1 MNCTAMSATQW
12 EEILT
17 RSGVA
22 SNEASAWSPIFSEEI
37 SDGTFSAGLET
48 ELPDFLGNILHE
60 SLMLARLE
68 ENLFYTRPE
77 RLMQVWP
84 RRFPTLSLAQQYT
97 RNPRKLADYVYGDRL
112 GNRGGDGWTY
122 RGSGL
127 IMVTGLYNFQLVEDA
142 TGLPVVSQPDMLRS
156 PDTALEVA
164 IAWWEAKVPDEAVGN
179 RVRVRRAVNGG
190 DIGLKD
196 TIRLSNLAERA
207 INEVVS

>member
-1 MNCTAMSATQW
+1 MNATALNAQQW
-12 EEILT
+12 ERILT
-17 RSGVA
+17 ACGVDYSEASSWSHTFSGVI
-22 SNEASAWSPIFSEEI
+22 NEE
-37 SDGTFSAGLET
+37 TFSLGALA

-60 SLMLARLE
+60 SNMLTRLE
-68 ENLFYTRPE
+68 ENLYYTRPE

-84 RRFPTLSLAQQYT
+84 KRFPTLALAKQYV
-97 RNPRKLADYVYGDRL
+97 RSPQKLADYVYGNRL
-112 GNRGGDGWTY
+112 GNVNGDGWTY

-164 IAWWEAKVPDEAVGN
+164 VAWWEARVPDEAVGN

-190 DIGLKD
+190 GIGLKD

-207 INEVVS
+207 IDEVVS

>member
-1 MNCTAMSATQW
+1 M
-12 EEILT
+12 
-17 RSGVA
+17 
-22 SNEASAWSPIFSEEI
+22 EA
-37 SDGTFSAGLET
+37 

-84 RRFPTLSLAQQYT
+84 RRFPTLALAQQYT

-112 GNRGGDGWTY
+112 GNVNGDGWTY

-127 IMVTGLYNFQLVEDA
+127 IMVTGRYNFQLIEDA
-142 TGLPVVSQPDMLRS
+142 TGLPVVANPDILRE
-156 PDTALEVA
+156 PAGALDVA
-164 IAWWEAKVPDEAVGN
+164 VAWWEARVPDAAMGN

-190 DIGLKD
+190 DVGLRD
-196 TIRLSNLAERA
+196 TARLSDMAERV
-207 INEVVS
+207 IYEVVS

>member
-1 MNCTAMSATQW
+1 MNATALNARQW
-12 EEILT
+12 ERILT
-17 RSGVA
+17 ACGVDY
-22 SNEASAWSPIFSEEI
+22 SEASSWSHTFSDGISEE
-37 SDGTFSAGLET
+37 TFSLGALA

-60 SLMLARLE
+60 SNMLTRLE
-68 ENLFYTRPE
+68 ENLYYTRPE

-84 RRFPTLSLAQQYT
+84 KRFPTLALAKQYVVS
-97 RNPRKLADYVYGDRL
+97 PQKLADYVYGNRL
-112 GNRGGDGWTY
+112 GNVNGDGWTY

-164 IAWWEAKVPDEAVGN
+164 IAWWEAKVPDDAMGN

>member
-1 MNCTAMSATQW
+1 MNATALNAQQW
-12 EEILT
+12 EKILT
-17 RSGVA
+17 ACGVDY
-22 SNEASAWSPIFSEEI
+22 SEASLWSHTFSEGINEE
-37 SDGTFSAGLET
+37 TFSLGALA

-60 SLMLARLE
+60 SNMLERLE
-68 ENLFYTRPE
+68 ENLYYTRPE

-84 RRFPTLSLAQQYT
+84 KRFPTLALAKQYV
-97 RNPRKLADYVYGDRL
+97 RSPQKLADYVYGNRL
-112 GNRGGDGWTY
+112 GNIDGDGWTY

-127 IMVTGLYNFQLVEDA
+127 IMVTGRYNFQLVEDA
-142 TGLPVVSQPDMLRS
+142 TGLPVVAHPDMLRS

-164 IAWWEAKVPDEAVGN
+164 IAWWEAKVPDEAMGN

-207 INEVVS
+207 IDEVVS

>member
-1 MNCTAMSATQW
+1 MKYAAIDASNW
-12 EEILT
+12 ERILIHC
-17 RSGVA
+17 GVA
-22 SNEASAWSPIFSEEI
+22 STVASEWSSTFSEWI
-37 SDGTFSAGLET
+37 DDGTFSAGLKT

-60 SLMLARLE
+60 SNMLTRLE
-68 ENLFYTRPE
+68 ENLYYTRPE

-84 RRFPTLSLAQQYT
+84 KRFPTLALAKQYV
-97 RNPRKLADYVYGDRL
+97 RSPQKLADYVYGNRL
-112 GNRGGDGWTY
+112 GNVNGDGWTY

-127 IMVTGLYNFQLVEDA
+127 IMVTGRYNFQLVEDA
-142 TGLPVVSQPDMLRS
+142 TGLPVVACPDMLRS

-164 IAWWEAKVPDEAVGN
+164 VAWWEAKVPDEAMGN

-207 INEVVS
+207 IDEVVS

>member
-1 MNCTAMSATQW
+1 MKSTALNAQQW
-12 EEILT
+12 ERILIAC
-17 RSGVA
+17 GVDY
-22 SNEASAWSPIFSEEI
+22 NEVSMWSPIFSEVINEE
-37 SDGTFSAGLET
+37 TFSLGALA

-60 SLMLARLE
+60 SNMLERLE
-68 ENLFYTRPE
+68 ENLYYTRPE

-84 RRFPTLSLAQQYT
+84 RRFPTLALAKQYV
-97 RNPRKLADYVYGDRL
+97 RSPQKLADYVYGNRL
-112 GNRGGDGWTY
+112 GNIDGDGWTY

-127 IMVTGLYNFQLVEDA
+127 IMVTGRYNFQLVEDA
-142 TGLPVVSQPDMLRS
+142 TGLPVVARPDMLRS

-164 IAWWEAKVPDEAVGN
+164 IAWWEAKVPDEAMGN

-207 INEVVS
+207 IDEVVS

>member
-1 MNCTAMSATQW
+1 MNATALNARQW
-12 EEILT
+12 ERILT
-17 RSGVA
+17 ACGVDYSEASSWSHTFSGV
-22 SNEASAWSPIFSEEI
+22 ISEE
-37 SDGTFSAGLET
+37 TFSLGALA

-60 SLMLARLE
+60 SNMLTRLE
-68 ENLFYTRPE
+68 ENLYYTRPE

-84 RRFPTLSLAQQYT
+84 KRFPTLALAKQYV
-97 RNPRKLADYVYGDRL
+97 RSPQKLADYVYGNRL
-112 GNRGGDGWTY
+112 GNNNGDGWTY

>member
-1 MNCTAMSATQW
+1 MNATALNAQRW
-12 EEILT
+12 ERILT
-17 RSGVA
+17 ACGVDY
-22 SNEASAWSPIFSEEI
+22 NEASSWSH
-37 SDGTFSAGLET
+37 TFSGVINEET
-48 ELPDFLGNILHE
+48 FSLGARAELPDFLGNILHE
-60 SLMLARLE
+60 SNMLTRLE
-68 ENLFYTRPE
+68 ENLYYTRPE

-84 RRFPTLSLAQQYT
+84 KRFPTLALAKQYV
-97 RNPRKLADYVYGDRL
+97 RSPQKLADYVYGNRL
-112 GNRGGDGWTY
+112 GNINGDGWTY

-190 DIGLKD
+190 DVGLRD
-196 TIRLSNLAERA
+196 TTRLSNQVER
-207 INEVVS
+207 ILREMVS

>member
-1 MNCTAMSATQW
+1 MNATALNARQW
-12 EEILT
+12 ERILT
-17 RSGVA
+17 ACGVDYSEASSWSHTFSGV
-22 SNEASAWSPIFSEEI
+22 ISEE
-37 SDGTFSAGLET
+37 TFSLGALA

-60 SLMLARLE
+60 SNMLTRLE
-68 ENLFYTRPE
+68 ENLYYTRPE

-84 RRFPTLSLAQQYT
+84 KRFPTLALAKQYV
-97 RNPRKLADYVYGDRL
+97 RSPQKLADYVYGNRL
-112 GNRGGDGWTY
+112 GNINGDGWTY

>member
-1 MNCTAMSATQW
+1 MKSTALNAQQW
-12 EEILT
+12 ERILIAC
-17 RSGVA
+17 GVDY
-22 SNEASAWSPIFSEEI
+22 NEAYSWSHTFSEVINEE
-37 SDGTFSAGLET
+37 TFSLGALA

-60 SLMLARLE
+60 SNMLERLE
-68 ENLFYTRPE
+68 ENLYYTRPE

-84 RRFPTLSLAQQYT
+84 RRFPTLALAKQYV
-97 RNPRKLADYVYGDRL
+97 RSPQKLANYVYGNRL
-112 GNRGGDGWTY
+112 GNVNGDGWTY

-142 TGLPVVSQPDMLRS
+142 TGLPVVAHPDMLRS

-207 INEVVS
+207 IDEVVS

>member
-1 MNCTAMSATQW
+1 MNATALNAQQW
-12 EEILT
+12 ERILT
-17 RSGVA
+17 ACGVDYSEASSWSHTFSGVI
-22 SNEASAWSPIFSEEI
+22 NEE
-37 SDGTFSAGLET
+37 TFSLGALA

-60 SLMLARLE
+60 SNMLTRLE
-68 ENLFYTRPE
+68 ENLYYTRPE

-84 RRFPTLSLAQQYT
+84 KRFPTLALAKQYV
-97 RNPRKLADYVYGDRL
+97 RSPQKLADYVYGNRL
-112 GNRGGDGWTY
+112 GNVNGDGWTY

-190 DIGLKD
+190 GIGLKD

-207 INEVVS
+207 IDEVVS

>member
-1 MNCTAMSATQW
+1 MNATALNAQQW
-12 EEILT
+12 ERILIACGVDYSEASSWPHT
-17 RSGVA
+17 FSGVI
-22 SNEASAWSPIFSEEI
+22 NEE
-37 SDGTFSAGLET
+37 TFSLGALA

-60 SLMLARLE
+60 SNMLTRLE
-68 ENLFYTRPE
+68 ENLYYTRPE

-84 RRFPTLSLAQQYT
+84 KRFPTLALAKQYV
-97 RNPRKLADYVYGDRL
+97 RSPQKLADYVYGNRL
-112 GNRGGDGWTY
+112 GNINGDGWTY

-142 TGLPVVSQPDMLRS
+142 TGLPVVSQPDMLRN

-164 IAWWEAKVPDEAVGN
+164 IAWWEVKVPDEAVGN

-207 INEVVS
+207 IDEVVS

>member
-60 SLMLARLE
+60 SLMLERLE
-68 ENLFYTRPE
+68 ENLNYTRPE
-77 RLMQVWP
+77 RLMEVWP
-84 RRFPTLSLAQQYT
+84 KRFPNIALARQYT
-97 RNPRKLADYVYGDRL
+97 RNPQKLADYVYGNRL
-112 GNRGGDGWTY
+112 GNINGDGWTY

-127 IMVTGLYNFQLVEDA
+127 IMVTGRANFQLIED
-142 TGLPVVSQPDMLRS
+142 TTDLPVVDEPDMLRQR
-156 PDTALEVA
+156 DTALQVA
-164 IAWWEAKVPDEAVGN
+164 VAWWEARVPDSAMGN

-190 DIGLKD
+190 DIGLRH
-196 TIRLSNLAERA
+196 TTQLSDLIEG
-207 INEVVS
+207 ILHEVAS

>member
-1 MNCTAMSATQW
+1 MNNTAMTARQW
-12 EEILT
+12 ETILT
-17 RSGVA
+17 RCGVG
-22 SNEASAWSPIFSEEI
+22 SAEVSMWSPIFSEAI
-37 SDGTFSAGLET
+37 NDTTFSLGMEA

-84 RRFPTLSLAQQYT
+84 RRFPTLALAQQYT

-112 GNRGGDGWTY
+112 GNVNGDGWTY

-127 IMVTGLYNFQLVEDA
+127 IMVTGLYNFQVVEDV
-142 TGLPVVSQPDMLRS
+142 TGLPVVANPDILRE
-156 PDTALEVA
+156 PAGALDVA
-164 IAWWEAKVPDEAVGN
+164 VAWWEARVPDEVMGN

-190 DIGLKD
+190 DVGLRD
-196 TIRLSNLAERA
+196 TTRLSNIAERV
-207 INEVVS
+207 IHEVVS